1 MKIYT
6 RKGDNGETSL
16 WNGDPIF
23 KDESRVECYGTVD
36 ELNSFISVARESIEN
51 EEVVRVLTD
60 IQLELFV
67 VGGEL
72 ATRNPEKLKAV
83 VTQEHI
89 WRQERIIDVFMSRV
103 PDIHRFVIPGESLP
117 GAHLHVARTVC
128 RRLERRILW
137 LTREEEVS
145 DLVLT
150 YVNRLSDT
158 LFALALYM
166 DMNETN
172 SLHDTAANH

>member
-6 RKGDNGETSL
+6 RLGDNGETRL

-36 ELNSFISVARESIEN
+36 ELNSFISVARASLRD
-51 EEVVRVLTD
+51 EEVIKMLTD
-60 IQLELFV
+60 IQLVLFV

-72 ATRNPEKLKAV
+72 ATRNPEKLKEV
-83 VTQEHI
+83 VTQKQVDEL
-89 WRQERIIDVFMSRV
+89 ERMIDVLMDRG
-103 PDIHRFVIPGESLP
+103 PEIQRFVIPGETLP

-128 RRLERRILW
+128 RRLERRVLW

-145 DLVLT
+145 DLILS
-150 YVNRLSDT
+150 YINRLSDA
-158 LFALALYM
+158 LFALAVYVDLY
-166 DMNETN
+166 EK
-172 SLHDTAANH
+172 

>member
-6 RKGDNGETSL
+6 RLGDNGETRL

-36 ELNSFISVARESIEN
+36 ELNSFISVARASLRD
-51 EEVVRVLTD
+51 EEVIKMLTD
-60 IQLELFV
+60 IQLVLFV

-72 ATRNPEKLKAV
+72 ATRNPEKLKEV
-83 VTQEHI
+83 VTQKQVDEL
-89 WRQERIIDVFMSRV
+89 ERMIDVLMDRG
-103 PDIHRFVIPGESLP
+103 PEIQRFVIPGETLP

-128 RRLERRILW
+128 RRLERRVLW

-145 DLVLT
+145 DLILS
-150 YVNRLSDT
+150 YNNRLSDA
-158 LFALALYM
+158 LFALAVYVDLY
-166 DMNETN
+166 EK
-172 SLHDTAANH
+172 